1 MANNL
6 RTFYACQALAV
17 APLIPDSNGNYNASG
32 TAPFT
37 GLDVSKYNFIHGVQ
51 SVGLNTSFDFENI
64 FELGQLEIYDA
75 VLNIPEIEITVEKV
89 LDGWKTVYG
98 ILSSGTPL
106 ETASKRRANVRF
118 ALYGDEGNAGSTIT
132 GMPSGNLLGI
142 VECTGMYI
150 NNVTYTF
157 PVDGNCTESITFV
170 GNHKQWYPVS
180 GTMDNGLAT
189 GWNGVSG
196 ISIPSTITNG
206 SGVPDDV
213 PAYSRLIRREDV
225 VVTSPGSTK
234 AQNVTLTLNLG
245 REDVFEFGKRIPYAK
260 IATYPVEATAE
271 IESLAV
277 DGSYDDVSFTED
289 TSALP
294 VKDRAISVVAGNT
307 YGSGLTINLGNRNF
321 LTAISH
327 TGGDATGG
335 NATVSRSFTTYN
347 TFTVTDSGRL
357 V

>member
-17 APLIPDSNGNYNASG
+17 KPLIPDSSGIFNGSG
-32 TAPFT
+32 GTIS
-37 GLDVSKYNFIHGVQ
+37 DYKFIHGVQ

-64 FELGQLEIYDA
+64 FELGQLEIYDS

-98 ILSSGTPL
+98 LLSSGTAL

-118 ALYGDEGNAGSTIT
+118 ALYGDEGNAGASVS

-157 PVDGNCTESITFV
+157 PVDGNCTESVTLV
-170 GNHKQWYPVS
+170 GNHKKWYP
-180 GTMDNGLAT
+180 AT
-189 GWNGVSG
+189 GNFNSVSG
-196 ISIPSTITNG
+196 IEIPTSITNG
-206 SGVPDDV
+206 SGTPDDE
-213 PAYSRLIRREDV
+213 PAFSTKRLIRREDV
-225 VVTSPGSTK
+225 AVTSPGSVK

-260 IATYPVEATAE
+260 IATYPIEVTAE

-277 DGSYDDVSFTED
+277 SGSYDEVSFDEN
-289 TSALP
+289 TSSLP
-294 VKDRAISVVAGNT
+294 VENQTITVTVAGSSGIT
-307 YGSGLTINLGNRNF
+307 IDLGSKNF

-347 TFTVTDSGRL
+347 TFTVTDNGSL
-357 V
+357 